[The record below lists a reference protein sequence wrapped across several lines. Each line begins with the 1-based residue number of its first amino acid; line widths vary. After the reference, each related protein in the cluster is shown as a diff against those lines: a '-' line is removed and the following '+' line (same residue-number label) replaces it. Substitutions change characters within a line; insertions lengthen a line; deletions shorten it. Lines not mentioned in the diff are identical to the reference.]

1 MLRKNFLESKIAPPA
16 PSQIG
21 GVGSTPEII
30 VRPPGWFSND
40 ENFEDYNSEE
50 CEESNFGKVLSMLG
64 MDIDPLY
71 IILGGGGVATLL
83 LGICIV
89 AMLRRHLREKELAAK
104 QEHFKAT
111 GPVFRFVE
119 KKCDKFSSSSFL
131 LSSFRPAKDMSST

>member
-1 MLRKNFLESKIAPPA
+1 MKSKKAPPA

-30 VRPPGWFSND
+30 IRPPGWFSND
-40 ENFEDYNSEE
+40 ESFEDSNSEE
-50 CEESNFGKVLSMLG
+50 NQESSNFGKVLSMLG

-111 GPVFRFVE
+111 GPVFR
-119 KKCDKFSSSSFL
+119 
-131 LSSFRPAKDMSST
+131 